1 MELVLQIVAYGFDML
16 VLYIFYQ
23 TIFVRRQR
31 NLLAGTMTAVYIIVQ
46 ILTASIN
53 YLYHKMWCNF
63 LISITGLL
71 VIAFLYEGSVARR
84 LLAVVLYQLMAML
97 SELLGVFVFGT
108 QVLKTDP
115 KAEMTELVISKIIL
129 FVGVLL
135 VKLIYRNKKDL
146 SHKFFVQFLIMPLLS
161 IVILRGLYSNNSG
174 DLFWYFSLLSLLFLN
189 LAIYYLLNVITRFV
203 LEESKKQRMQ
213 EQINAQK
220 EKYEHLTTSFLRGN
234 RLLHD
239 VNKHIRYIKKYL
251 MENRVDDA
259 ISYINRTDQNL
270 KEAYDYVHTGNL
282 VIDSLVSNLKSQLN
296 EKNCQLR
303 LDINF
308 DSCRLTMDDYDLVV
322 VLGNILDN
330 AVEAIETVTEPEKR
344 KVEFSI
350 CMTDTAFLIDLRNGT
365 CPDEKRKKEQFF
377 HGLGLQNVEEVVEDY
392 GGSMTVSQKDEW
404 FETMIVIP
412 QDGGEER

>member
-1 MELVLQIVAYGFDML
+1 MELVLQIVAYAFDL
-16 VLYIFYQ
+16 VVLYIFYQ

-31 NLLAGTMTAVYIIVQ
+31 NLLAGIVAAVYIIVQ

-53 YLYHKMWCNF
+53 YLYHEMWCN
-63 LISITGLL
+63 LLVSITGLV
-71 VIAFLYEGSVARR
+71 VISLLYEGSVARR
-84 LLAVVLYQLMAML
+84 LLAVVLYQLLAML
-97 SELLGVFVFGT
+97 SEVLGVFVFGT
-108 QVLKTDP
+108 QVLETDP

-135 VKLIYRNKKDL
+135 VKLIYRNNKDL
-146 SHKFFVQFLIMPLLS
+146 SHKFFVHFLIMPLLS

-174 DLFWYFSLLSLLFLN
+174 NLFWYFSLFSLLFLN

-239 VNKHIRYIKKYL
+239 VNKHIRYIRQYL
-251 MENRVDDA
+251 MENQVDDA
-259 ISYINRTDQNL
+259 IAYINRTDQNL
-270 KEAYDYVHTGNL
+270 KEAYDYIHTGNL
-282 VIDSLVSNLKSQLN
+282 VIDSLVSNLKSQLD
-296 EKNCQLR
+296 EKNCQIR

-308 DSCRLTMDDYDLVV
+308 DSFKLKMDDYDLVV

-330 AVEAIETVTEPEKR
+330 AVEAVESVTESEKR
-344 KVEFSI
+344 KVELNIS
-350 CMTDTAFLIDLRNGT
+350 MTDTAFLIGLRNGM
-365 CPDEKRKKEQFF
+365 CPQGKRKKKQFF
-377 HGLGLQNVEEVVEDY
+377 HGLGLQNVEEVVEGY
-392 GGSMTVSQKDEW
+392 GGSMTVSQKDDW

-412 QDGGEER
+412 QEEGEER